1 MTVTISSLGIPGYS
15 YTDLHDPER
24 LSSLYER
31 FCEQVSADNPA
42 LWREWDAYRRDP
54 DAPRSPVALSNLLI
68 AMAPHVSR
76 FVTRLFDVDRPL
88 AAIVRATQ
96 EQDALFRF
104 KVDFVRRRALP
115 LLKGGAH
122 VVSTPDDEAIVEVMI
137 ATAGTTDR
145 ELAVAKSGCELLD
158 REKTASPQPPAPG
171 RDSEALKRWCA
182 ARIHDPAY
190 RDWVIFR

>member
-1 MTVTISSLGIPGYS
+1 MTVTISSLGVPGYS
-15 YTDLHDPER
+15 YADLYDPER

-31 FCEQVSADNPA
+31 FCEQVRADNPA
-42 LWREWDAYRRDP
+42 LWLEWDSYRRDP
-54 DAPRSPVALSNLLI
+54 DAPRPPVALSNLLI

-88 AAIVRATQ
+88 TAIVRATQ

-122 VVSTPDDEAIVEVMI
+122 IVSTSEEDAIVEAMI
-137 ATAGTTDR
+137 AREETTDR
-145 ELAVAKSGCELLD
+145 ELAVACAGCRLLD
-158 REKTASPQPPAPG
+158 GEKKNQQSAVSPRQWE
-171 RDSEALKRWCA
+171 SLKR
-182 ARIHDPAY
+182 
-190 RDWVIFR
+190 